1 MRFCLTPSGKCELD
15 ISHTLKIVLNSI
27 SSNKTRN
34 FLTMLGILI
43 GVFAIVLMVSIGEG
57 VRLDVNKQ
65 IESLGSNIIFVTSGN
80 PVQGSGTRRIGPQG
94 MGGGF
99 MGVTPLTNKDYN
111 ALLKIKGVKISPVI
125 SRSGVLKY
133 SGLTESVQMTGS
145 NYVYSE
151 IASLPLLEGKYFGKR
166 NEDTQEKVVIIG
178 YKIYSEILNSNALNK
193 TVYIN
198 DMPFKV
204 IGVLKERGVSMMG
217 NQDTEV
223 YVPYRV
229 MQNIANNENITTIYV
244 SVRSQEEIDR
254 VKKEI
259 ITLLKK
265 VRGKENFRLTTQSQ
279 ILEITGTIIGTL
291 NLALGGIAAVSLL
304 VGGIGIM
311 NIMLVSVAE
320 RTREIGIR
328 KAVGARR
335 KDILAQFLLEAVF
348 LSLAGGLLGL
358 LMAYLGSL
366 VLKNFSV
373 PSAITSN
380 SVMVAITFSTFIGVV
395 FGVYPAY
402 RAASLDPIVALRY
415 E

>member
-1 MRFCLTPSGKCELD
+1 MD

-27 SSNKTRN
+27 TSNKTRN

-57 VRLDVNKQ
+57 VRQEVNKQ
-65 IESLGSNIIFVTSGN
+65 IEGLGSNIIFVTSGN
-80 PVQGSGTRRIGPQG
+80 PTQGTGSQRIGPRG
-94 MGGGF
+94 MGGDF
-99 MGVTPLTNKDYN
+99 IGVTPLTNKDYQ
-111 ALLKIKGVKISPVI
+111 ALLKIKGVKVAPVI
-125 SRSGVLKY
+125 SRSGVLKH
-133 SGLTESVQMTGS
+133 SALIESVQMIGIS
-145 NYVYSE
+145 NAYPE
-151 IASLPLLEGKYFGKR
+151 IASLPLLEGKFFSKR
-166 NEDTQEKVVIIG
+166 NEDTSEKVVIIG
-178 YKIYSEILNSNALNK
+178 YKIYSEILNGNALNK

-198 DMPFKV
+198 DMSFKV
-204 IGVLKERGVSMMG
+204 IGVLKERGTSMMG
-217 NQDTEV
+217 SQDTEV
-223 YVPYRV
+223 IVPYKV

-244 SVRSQEEIDR
+244 SVRSQEEIER

-259 ITLLKK
+259 TTILIK
-265 VRGKENFRLTTQSQ
+265 VRGKENFLLTTQSQ
-279 ILEITGTIIGTL
+279 ILEITGTIISIL

-335 KDILAQFLLEAVF
+335 KDILAQFLLEAVI

-358 LMAYLGSL
+358 FLAYLGSL
-366 VLKNFSV
+366 TLKNFSV

-380 SVMVAITFSTFIGVV
+380 SVMVAITFSTIIGVV

>member
-1 MRFCLTPSGKCELD
+1 MD
-15 ISHTLKIVLNSI
+15 ISHTLKIVVNSI
-27 SSNKTRN
+27 ASNKTRN

-57 VRLDVNKQ
+57 VRVEVNKQ
-65 IESLGSNIIFVTSGN
+65 IEGLGSNIIFITSGN
-80 PVQGSGTRRIGPQG
+80 PVSGTRTPRIGQG

-99 MGVTPLTNKDYN
+99 MGITPLTNKDYN
-111 ALLKIKGVKISPVI
+111 ALLKIKGVKVSPVI
-125 SRSGVLKY
+125 IRSGVVKH
-133 SGLTESVQMTGS
+133 SSITESVQITGV
-145 NYVYSE
+145 NYIYPN
-151 IASLPLLEGKYFGKR
+151 IASLPLLDGKFFSKR
-166 NEDTQEKVVIIG
+166 DEDNREKVAIVG
-178 YKIYSEILNSNALNK
+178 YKIYSEILNGNALNK
-193 TVYIN
+193 TVYLN
-198 DMPFKV
+198 DTPFKV
-204 IGVLKERGVSMMG
+204 IGVLKERGTGMMG
-217 NQDTEV
+217 GQDTEV
-223 YVPYRV
+223 YVPYKV
-229 MQNIANNENITTIYV
+229 MQNIANNENITSIYV
-244 SVRSQEEIDR
+244 SVRSQEEMDR

-259 ITLLKK
+259 ITVLKK

-335 KDILAQFLLEAVF
+335 KDILAQFLFEAVF
-348 LSLAGGLLGL
+348 LSLVGGLLGL
-358 LMAYLGSL
+358 LFAFLGSL

-373 PSAITSN
+373 PSAITST
-380 SVMVAITFSTFIGVV
+380 SVVLAITFSTIIGVV